1 MQQIIKRFSV
11 GIFLDLAKTFDTV
24 DFSILIKKLTNYGVR
39 GIPLQWLNNYLQD
52 RFQQVLC
59 SGVLSELM
67 SISCGVPQGSNLG
80 PLLFLI
86 YINDLPNVMSVLKI
100 ILFADDIN
108 AFFEHDS
115 MEELIKIVNNELE
128 KLSE

>member
-1 MQQIIKRFSV
+1 M
-11 GIFLDLAKTFDTV
+11 
-24 DFSILIKKLTNYGVR
+24 
-39 GIPLQWLNNYLQD
+39 
-52 RFQQVLC
+52 LC

>member
-52 RFQQVLC
+52 RFLQVQC
-59 SGVLSELM
+59 SEVLSELM

-86 YINDLPNVMSVLKI
+86 YINDLTKV
-100 ILFADDIN
+100 
-108 AFFEHDS
+108 
-115 MEELIKIVNNELE
+115 
-128 KLSE
+128 